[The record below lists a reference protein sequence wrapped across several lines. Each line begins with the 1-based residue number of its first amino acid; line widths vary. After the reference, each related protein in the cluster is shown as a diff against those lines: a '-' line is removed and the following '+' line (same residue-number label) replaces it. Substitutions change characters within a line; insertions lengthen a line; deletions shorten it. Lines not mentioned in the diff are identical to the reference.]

1 MIAGYSTLVSVVIP
15 VYNGANFLAK
25 AIDSAL
31 EQTYENIEIIVIN
44 DGASDD
50 GATQAII
57 ETYHPKIRSFSKP
70 NGGVASALN
79 LGIRAASGEFVSW
92 LSHDDEYLPGK
103 IQSQIDVLAK
113 RSMKSVVYG
122 GYQLIDSKSRVIG
135 TIDPAELIVP
145 QKLEDPLYPLMRM
158 LIHGC
163 SLLIPREAFF
173 DIGMFD
179 ESLVHTQDY
188 TLWFEIFRAY
198 GLVYDPNICTLS
210 RIHINQSN
218 KTVRGQISEGDALW
232 IGFVSKL
239 TTDEMTRM
247 SGSEFEFYREL
258 AYHLSLTPHRK
269 AHANVKLLETNAWKS
284 LADNNLTA
292 TISPQFQFP
301 DFIGSQRWS
310 SSLISIHAL
319 KLFFLRLRRF
329 GMKETMRVTN
339 IHLKQRLKRK
349 FLHQK

>member
-1 MIAGYSTLVSVVIP
+1 MIAGYSPLVSVVIP

-44 DGASDD
+44 DGSSDD
-50 GATQAII
+50 GASQAII

-79 LGIRAASGEFVSW
+79 LGILDASGEFVSW

-113 RSMKSVVYG
+113 RSMKSVVYS
-122 GYQLIDSKSRVIG
+122 GYHLINPKSRIIG
-135 TIDPAELIVP
+135 TINPAELMAP
-145 QKLEDPLYPLMRM
+145 EKLDDSLYPLMRM

-173 DIGMFD
+173 NIGMFD

-198 GLVYDPNICTLS
+198 GLVFDPNILTLS
-210 RIHINQSN
+210 RVHKNQSS
-218 KTVRGQISEGDALW
+218 KTVQGQISEGDALW
-232 IGFVSKL
+232 IGFLGKPTV
-239 TTDEMTRM
+239 DEITRM
-247 SGSEFEFYREL
+247 SGSDFEFYREMASL
-258 AYHLSLTPHRK
+258 LSLTPYQK
-269 AHANVKLLETNAWKS
+269 AYEHAELLEANAWKKLMES
-284 LADNNLTA
+284 NPAA
-292 TISPQFQFP
+292 TVSQQFQFP
-301 DFIGSQRWS
+301 NLVSSQGSANRI
-310 SSLISIHAL
+310 ISCRTF
-319 KLFFLRLRRF
+319 KLFIHVLRRK
-329 GMKETMRVTN
+329 GVKEALRMTLIQV
-339 IHLKQRLKRK
+339 KQNLKRK
-349 FLHQK
+349 